1 MTGEIHCSD
10 CLSLIKST
18 IEEDQA
24 HTHVMVVFGASGD
37 LARKKTYPSV
47 WWLFRDGLLPPNTF
61 IIGYARSSLN
71 VDQLRLKCEP
81 HMRIVPEDQKA
92 LDDFWSRN
100 FYIQGDYT
108 SPDGFRNLDQFIQKE
123 WGVNV
128 NRIFYFAVPPSVYT
142 VVSANIHS
150 YCMPKSSA
158 VWMRMIIEKPFGHDL
173 ASSNALSDH
182 LAARFNEE
190 QIYRIDHYLGKEMVQ
205 NLIILRFTNQIFN
218 HLWNREHISNV
229 TITFKEPFGTEGRG
243 GYFDEFGIIRDVVQ
257 NHLMQLLSLVAME
270 QPNSLKADDIR
281 DEKVKVLRFV
291 EPVSLDDVVI
301 GQYVADPAATHP
313 PASLS
318 YTDDPTVP
326 KGSITPTYVCM
337 VLHVHNA
344 RWEGVPF
351 VLRAGKAMNERKAE
365 VRIQFKD
372 ISPDVFDS
380 VRVARNE
387 LVIRVQPDEA
397 VYVKMNTKSPG
408 MKFQTEETEL
418 DLTYS
423 KRYQHIKLPDAYE
436 RLILDVFCG
445 SQTNFVRNDELQEAW
460 RILTPI
466 LEQLESKNIKPLP
479 YVFGS
484 RGGPEAGD
492 QLRARAGYRYSNTY
506 QWPFG
511 SSNKNSSG

>member
-1 MTGEIHCSD
+1 MIDEIHCSD

-37 LARKKTYPSV
+37 LAKKKTYPSV

-61 IIGYARSSLN
+61 FIGYARSSLN
-71 VDQLRLKCEP
+71 VDQLRLKTEP
-81 HMRIVPEDQKA
+81 HMQIVPENHKV
-92 LDDFWSRN
+92 LDEFWSKN

-108 SPDGFRNLDQFIQKE
+108 NPDGFRNLDQFIQKK

-128 NRIFYFAVPPSVYT
+128 NRIFYFAIPPSVYT
-142 VVSANIHS
+142 VVTENIHT
-150 YCMPKSSA
+150 YCMPKRYEEAMHWYLAMHTFDVDYTVFFCRLSSTIQPYHSSA

-182 LAARFNEE
+182 LAARFNED

-218 HLWNREHISNV
+218 HLWDREHINNV

-270 QPNSLKADDIR
+270 QPSSLKADDIR

-301 GQYVADPAATHP
+301 GQYIANPAATHP

-326 KGSITPTYVCM
+326 KG
-337 VLHVHNA
+337 N
-344 RWEGVPF
+344 
-351 VLRAGKAMNERKAE
+351 
-365 VRIQFKD
+365 Q
-372 ISPDVFDS
+372 DV
-380 VRVARNE
+380 
-387 LVIRVQPDEA
+387 
-397 VYVKMNTKSPG
+397 
-408 MKFQTEETEL
+408 
-418 DLTYS
+418 
-423 KRYQHIKLPDAYE
+423 
-436 RLILDVFCG
+436 
-445 SQTNFVRNDELQEAW
+445 
-460 RILTPI
+460 
-466 LEQLESKNIKPLP
+466 
-479 YVFGS
+479 
-484 RGGPEAGD
+484 
-492 QLRARAGYRYSNTY
+492 
-506 QWPFG
+506 
-511 SSNKNSSG
+511 